1 MKKSVL
7 CVAVMSAIMLGGLA
21 SCGENNTS
29 SSAATSSS
37 ASSSSISTSSSA
49 SVASHEVTITIS
61 GDTEGK
67 YEVGGTIQVAV
78 KLDGAFATTGST
90 LTASN
95 NNVTIGTGVAGLYSV
110 SLDAAGEVTFTAK
123 VTSDGKEYSASET
136 ITISARDIKTCASV
150 KELDDG
156 TTVIV
161 QGKVTAVSGSS
172 AYISDSTGGIYVY
185 SWYYNSDGTDTAISN
200 KTWTLGQVVEVK
212 AQVASYNGLKQ
223 LSNYSNKSRITG
235 TYAKTITDDITYTA
249 TSLDEAGFN
258 KLTATDAGNVYTFTA
273 TYVSGTPTT
282 GKAVSCTF
290 KIGTKTVTLRT
301 DSYDKVGISTEL
313 VENREYKITT
323 PLTWYNNNAQFAFLG
338 QGTSIEAINVVDPTG
353 IEVKASSSVE
363 VGSSISLSY
372 TLTPSGATANVT
384 YAIESGS
391 EYATLSGNTLKGV
404 AIGTVK
410 VTASYTL
417 NGTTYTSLPLSIEV
431 IAATDPVKI
440 NTITGEGSYYVKG
453 IVVAKHNKGFVLAD
467 DTGAIYVHDYGNLK
481 VSVNDYASIKGAVSS
496 YNGALQYSYSAS
508 TVTYT
513 KLDDDSDKPTLAS
526 ATELTSSIADSF
538 KTVGKSVSLNKL
550 YKWTTTVAKTNNYDT
565 FNIDGSN
572 TVIEAQYSTF
582 TVTEGTTYEVEGYF
596 TGYNSQY
603 SYANFIFTSV
613 TAK

>member
-95 NNVTIGTGVAGLYSV
+95 TNVTIGTGVAGLYSV

-150 KELDDG
+150 KKLDDG
-156 TTVIV
+156 TAVTV
-161 QGKVTAVSGSS
+161 QGKVTAVSGKS
-172 AYISDSTGGIYVY
+172 AYIADSTGGVY
-185 SWYYNSDGTDTAISN
+185 INNWNYNSDDTAISN
-200 KTWTLGQVVEVK
+200 STWTLGQVVEVK
-212 AQVASYNGLKQ
+212 AQVSSFNGLKQ
-223 LSNYSNKSRITG
+223 LSNYSSGRITG
-235 TYAKTITDDITYTA
+235 TYAKTITDDITYNI
-249 TSLDEAGFN
+249 TSLDQAGFN

-282 GKAVSCTF
+282 GSAESCKF

-301 DSYDKVGISTEL
+301 DKYDKVGISTEL

-323 PLTWYNNNAQFAFLG
+323 PLTWFNGAQFAFLG

-410 VTASYTL
+410 VTASCKA
-417 NGTTYTSLPLSIEV
+417 NGTTYTSLPVSIEV
-431 IAATDPVKI
+431 IAASDPVKI
-440 NTITGEGSYYVKG
+440 NTITGAGSYYVKG
-453 IVVAKHNKGFVLAD
+453 IVVAKHDKGFVLAD
-467 DTGAIYVHDYGNLK
+467 DTGAIYVYDYGNLK

-496 YNGALQYSYSAS
+496 YNGALQYTYSAS

-538 KTVGKSVSLNKL
+538 KTVGESVSLNKL
-550 YKWTTTVAKTNNYDT
+550 YKWTTTVVKSGNYYT
-565 FNIDGSN
+565 FNIDGSD

-596 TGYNSQY
+596 TGYNSNHK
-603 SYANFIFTSV
+603 YANFVFTSV